1 MVGCSIICAFGL
13 ASYIGQGVSMI
24 SAEVVP
30 FLILAIGVDNIF
42 IIANANKRAEAFKL
56 SVSRQL
62 GEALKEVGPS
72 ISTAAVCEFLAFI
85 VGFTT
90 NIPAL
95 QSFCLVAALAVIFDY
110 IFQMTLFIAVLAMV
124 IYIFLNLFDF
134 LKRTKKEEE
143 KKDTTFFSA
152 LRVKIQPLLEQK

>member
-13 ASYIGQGVSMI
+13 ASYMGQGVSMI

-124 IYIFLNLFDF
+124 IYIF
-134 LKRTKKEEE
+134 
-143 KKDTTFFSA
+143 S
-152 LRVKIQPLLEQK
+152 II

>member
-1 MVGCSIICAFGL
+1 
-13 ASYIGQGVSMI
+13 MI

-143 KKDTTFFSA
+143 RKDTTFFFA

>member
-1 MVGCSIICAFGL
+1 MD
-13 ASYIGQGVSMI
+13 QGVSMI

-42 IIANANKRAEAFKL
+42 IIANANKRAESLQL
-56 SVSRQL
+56 SVTSQL

-95 QSFCLVAALAVIFDY
+95 QSFCLVAALAVFFDY
-110 IFQMTLFIAVLAMV
+110 LFQMTLFIAVLAMV
-124 IYIFLNLFDF
+124 SHFFYLIYF
-134 LKRTKKEEE
+134 LKGRRKK
-143 KKDTTFFSA
+143 KRWS
-152 LRVKIQPLLEQK
+152 I